1 MPSFVVKQRE
11 EPFDLTFDLE
21 GGNNASVEK
30 ARCGV
35 RTEHFFELRRGA
47 YPLIKPI
54 KRSDFKA

>member
-1 MPSFVVKQRE
+1 MGAYRQKETLDEPGE
-11 EPFDLTFDLE
+11 EPFDQTFDLE

-47 YPLIKPI
+47 YP
-54 KRSDFKA
+54 